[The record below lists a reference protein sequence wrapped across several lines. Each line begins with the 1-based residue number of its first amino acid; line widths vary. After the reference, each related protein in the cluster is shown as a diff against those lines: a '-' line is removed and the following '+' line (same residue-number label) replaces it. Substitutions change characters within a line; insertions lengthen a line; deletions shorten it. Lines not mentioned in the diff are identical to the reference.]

1 MTEKAFAKI
10 NLFLSVGGR
19 RADGYHDIDTVMHT
33 VSLCDEVSFEKCDT
47 LRVFCDMDVPE
58 KENLAYRAAQ
68 AFFDYTG
75 ITPSAKI
82 TVKKLVPSKAGLGG
96 GSADAAAVLR
106 GLNKMYGS
114 GLDTQTLARIGAPL
128 GADIPFCVYG
138 GKARCEGIG
147 EIITPMEKEQLHLA
161 IVKPDVDCPTGKMYA
176 LLDEAEREP
185 VLYEEGSFFNSFDAV
200 CPEECKKAMERLL
213 ALGAKNA
220 MLSGSGSAVFGVFQT
235 EEKARKAAEVL
246 EKEYPFSVFAQ
257 TI

>member
-10 NLFLSVGGR
+10 NLFLSVFQKR
-19 RADGYHDIDTVMHT
+19 EDGYHHIDTVMHT
-33 VSLCDEVSFEKCDT
+33 VSLYDEVSFEKCDT

-58 KENLAYRAAQ
+58 KENLAYKAAQ
-68 AFFDYTG
+68 AFFEYTG
-75 ITPSAKI
+75 ISPSVKI
-82 TVKKLVPSKAGLGG
+82 TVKKLIPSKAGLGG

-106 GLNKMYGS
+106 GLNKMYKA
-114 GLDTQTLARIGAPL
+114 GLDVQTLARIGAPL

-147 EIITPMEKEQLHLA
+147 EVITPMETEKLYLA

-176 LLDEAEREP
+176 LLDESEREP
-185 VLYEEGSFFNSFDAV
+185 VLYKEGLFFNSFDTV
-200 CPEECKKAMERLL
+200 CPEECKKAVCRMKE
-213 ALGAKNA
+213 LGAKNA

-235 EEKARKAAEVL
+235 EEQARKAAKTL
-246 EKEYPFSVFAQ
+246 EKEYPFSVYAH

>member
-10 NLFLSVGGR
+10 NLFLSVGNR

-33 VSLCDEVSFEKCDT
+33 VSLYDEVCFEKCDT

-58 KENLAYRAAQ
+58 KENLAYKAAQ
-68 AFFDYTG
+68 AFFEYTG
-75 ITPSAKI
+75 ITPSVKI
-82 TVKKLVPSKAGLGG
+82 TVKKFIPSKAGLGG

-106 GLNKMYGS
+106 GLNEMYKA
-114 GLDTQTLARIGAPL
+114 GLDIQTLARIGAPL

-147 EIITPMEKEQLHLA
+147 EIITPMEKETLYLA
-161 IVKPDVDCPTGKMYA
+161 IVKPDVDCPTGKMYS
-176 LLDEAEREP
+176 LLDEKERET
-185 VLYEEGSFFNSFDAV
+185 VSYKENLFFNSFDAV
-200 CPEECKKAMERLL
+200 CPEECKKATERLL

-235 EEKARKAAEVL
+235 EADAISAAETL
-246 EKEYPFSVFAQ
+246 EKEYPFSAYAH

>member
-1 MTEKAFAKI
+1 MLSCSEKYIPCDDRNTAYKAARLFYEKAGIK
-10 NLFLSVGGR
+10 
-19 RADGYHDIDTVMHT
+19 
-33 VSLCDEVSFEKCDT
+33 
-47 LRVFCDMDVPE
+47 PE
-58 KENLAYRAAQ
+58 CEIYIKKV
-68 AFFDYTG
+68 
-75 ITPSAKI
+75 IPSG
-82 TVKKLVPSKAGLGG
+82 AGLAG

-114 GLDTQTLARIGAPL
+114 GLDIRTLADIGAPL

-176 LLDEAEREP
+176 LLDETQREP
-185 VLYEEGSFFNSFDAV
+185 VLYEEGLFFNSFDAV

>member
-147 EIITPMEKEQLHLA
+147 EIITPMEKEKLHLA

-176 LLDEAEREP
+176 LLDEAERKP

-200 CPEECKKAMERLL
+200 CPEECKTAMKRLL

>member
-1 MTEKAFAKI
+1 M
-10 NLFLSVGGR
+10 GGR

-114 GLDTQTLARIGAPL
+114 GLDTQTLAHIGAPL

-147 EIITPMEKEQLHLA
+147 EIITPMEKEQLHLS
-161 IVKPDVDCPTGKMYA
+161 IVKPDVDCPTGTMYA
-176 LLDEAEREP
+176 LLDEAEREA
-185 VLYEEGSFFNSFDAV
+185 VLYEEGSFFNSSG
-200 CPEECKKAMERLL
+200 KAQRQV
-213 ALGAKNA
+213 A
-220 MLSGSGSAVFGVFQT
+220 
-235 EEKARKAAEVL
+235 
-246 EKEYPFSVFAQ
+246 
-257 TI
+257 I

>member
-10 NLFLSVGGR
+10 NLFLSVFQK
-19 RADGYHDIDTVMHT
+19 RADGYHHIDTVMHT
-33 VSLCDEVSFEKCDT
+33 VSLCDEVCFEKCDT

-58 KENLAYRAAQ
+58 KENLAYKAAQ
-68 AFFDYTG
+68 AFFEYTG

-82 TVKKLVPSKAGLGG
+82 TVKKHIPSKAGLGG

-106 GLNKMYGS
+106 GLNKMYEA

-147 EIITPMEKEQLHLA
+147 ELITPMETETLYLA
-161 IVKPDVDCPTGKMYA
+161 IVKPDVDCPTGKMYL
-176 LLDEAEREP
+176 LLDEKERET
-185 VLYEEGSFFNSFDAV
+185 VSYKENLFFNSFDAV

-235 EEKARKAAEVL
+235 EEKARKAAETL
-246 EKEYPFSVFAQ
+246 EKEYPFSAYAH